1 MDVSDGFDVQACWRW
16 GKVDGKWMGEIDETW
31 MKLKMVELRIK
42 GRGFSAMK
50 MMADGCWKMGMG

>member
-1 MDVSDGFDVQACWRW
+1 MVLTFKLVFG

-50 MMADGCWKMGMG
+50 MIADGCWKKGMG